1 MTTLKEIMSDDVF
14 AAAPE
19 TPVADVAKTMVKGRF
34 GSTLVTRSSMLVGIF
49 TERDV
54 LRAAA
59 SGADL
64 TTAPISEWMTSDP
77 ETATPDVDSEDA
89 AQMMLSG
96 GFRHLPVLEDNT
108 VVGVVSLRDLL
119 SSRIRRS
126 AP

>member
-1 MTTLKEIMSDDVF
+1 MPTLKEIMSDDVF
-14 AAAPE
+14 SAPPD
-19 TPVADVAKTMVKGRF
+19 TPVSDVAKTMVKGRF
-34 GSTLVTRSSMLVGIF
+34 GSAMVTRSSMLVGIF

-64 TTAPISEWMTSDP
+64 KTAPISEWMTPDP
-77 ETATPDVDSEDA
+77 ETASPDVDSEDA
-89 AQMMLSG
+89 AQRMLAG

-119 SSRIRRS
+119 SSRIRR
-126 AP
+126 AAH